1 MKISNVVTVVD
12 AHTEGQPMRIVKIGF
27 PTIRGRTI
35 REKYSSML
43 PEFLPEMDLDTFV
56 NVVALEIEE

>member
-1 MKISNVVTVVD
+1 VD
-12 AHTEGQPMRIVKIGF
+12 RLY
-27 PTIRGRTI
+27 
-35 REKYSSML
+35 REKYGSML

>member
-1 MKISNVVTVVD
+1 MSRAHHPLYHVRARGVD
-12 AHTEGQPMRIVKIGF
+12 RLY
-27 PTIRGRTI
+27 
-35 REKYSSML
+35 REKYGSML